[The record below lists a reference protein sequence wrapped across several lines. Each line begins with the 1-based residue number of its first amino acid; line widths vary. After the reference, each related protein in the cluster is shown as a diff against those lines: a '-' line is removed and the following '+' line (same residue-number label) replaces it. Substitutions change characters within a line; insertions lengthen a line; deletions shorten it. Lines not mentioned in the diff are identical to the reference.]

1 MILLLLKLE
10 NPRARVPFL
19 TLTRQLYLPG
29 DLKTKTKAT
38 GVWIPTPGVLD
49 LIALG

>member
-29 DLKTKTKAT
+29 DLKTKAT